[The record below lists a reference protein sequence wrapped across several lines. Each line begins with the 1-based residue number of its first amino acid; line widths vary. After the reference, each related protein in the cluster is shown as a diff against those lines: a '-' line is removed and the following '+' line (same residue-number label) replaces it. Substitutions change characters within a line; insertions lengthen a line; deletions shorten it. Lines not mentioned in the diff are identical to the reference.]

1 MVNHYDAIVVGG
13 GVIGSS
19 VAYSLAKRG
28 LKAVIL
34 EKERLGSQ
42 ASQAAAGML
51 AAQAEMTE
59 AGPLFEL
66 SRKSRNMFP
75 KLAEELHDQSGIDIA
90 LTNKGMFK
98 IAVTEEQVQE
108 YKQMISFQ
116 HEAGEQVEWH
126 TGDELLEKEPALSN
140 VVLGGLYLPNDGH
153 VLAPELSLAFAKSAA
168 NLGVKIQ
175 EYTEVFSFILE
186 SGRVKGVKT
195 DRGELLSDNV
205 IVTTGAWSHRLLRET
220 GIDSSDYPV
229 KGECFSVVFQ
239 KPILDSTIFSNGC
252 YLVPKKG
259 GRLIVGATMKS
270 NTFDRKVTVDGISTL
285 LDKAKRL
292 LPDIV
297 NAEWEKTW
305 AGIRPQTADSIPYLG
320 EHPEWQ
326 GLFIATGHYRNGI
339 LLSPITGEIIAD
351 LVEKKPYND
360 VDLTPFRIHRPL

>member
-1 MVNHYDAIVVGG
+1 MVNHYDVIVVGG

-28 LKAVIL
+28 LKVVIL
-34 EKERLGSQ
+34 EKERLASQ

-75 KLAEELHDQSGIDIA
+75 KLADELKDQSGIDIA

-98 IAVTEEQVQE
+98 IAVTEEQVNE

-116 HEAGEQVEWH
+116 RKAGEQVEWF
-126 TGDELLEKEPALSN
+126 TRDELREKEPALSKA
-140 VVLGGLYLPNDGH
+140 VLGGLYLPNDGH

-168 NLGVKIQ
+168 KLGVMIQ

-186 SGRVKGVKT
+186 NGRVKGVKT
-195 DRGELLSDNV
+195 DQGALQSENV

-220 GIDSSDYPV
+220 GIESSDYPV

-239 KPILDSTIFSNGC
+239 KPILESTIFSHGC

-259 GRLIVGATMKS
+259 GRLIVGATMKE

-285 LDKAKRL
+285 LGKAKRL

-297 NAEWEKTW
+297 HAEWEKTW
-305 AGIRPQTADSIPYLG
+305 AGIRPQTADSVPYLS

-351 LVEKKPYND
+351 LVEKKPYDD
-360 VDLTPFRIHRPL
+360 VDLTPFRIQRPV